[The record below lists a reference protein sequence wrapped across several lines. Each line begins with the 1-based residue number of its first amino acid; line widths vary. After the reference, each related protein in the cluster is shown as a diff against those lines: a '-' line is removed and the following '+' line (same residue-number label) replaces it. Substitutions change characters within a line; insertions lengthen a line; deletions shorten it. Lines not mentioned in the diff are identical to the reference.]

1 MDGGGGG
8 GRGPLKHKQA
18 NTVWEN
24 SQELSE
30 FKENKGCGGNWMEF
44 SDI

>member
-8 GRGPLKHKQA
+8 GRGPLRHKQA
-18 NTVWEN
+18 NTVWES

-30 FKENKGCGGNWMEF
+30 FKENKQGMWRELDGVQ
-44 SDI
+44 